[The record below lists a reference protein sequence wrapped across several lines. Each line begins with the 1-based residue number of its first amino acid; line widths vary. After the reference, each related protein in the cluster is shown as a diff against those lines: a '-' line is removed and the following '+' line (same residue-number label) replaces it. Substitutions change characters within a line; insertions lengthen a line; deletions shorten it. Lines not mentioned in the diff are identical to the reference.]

1 MIVSANKNRSN
12 GGITM
17 MMPYTLLNDVL
28 NFTNS
33 FDLLFKRIP
42 EGVQGRISYPYINV
56 HENGDIVEIRA
67 LVPGIG
73 ADSLKVEIADNTLI
87 IEGERKDNTG
97 RGTYLRREREF
108 GTFRK
113 TVTLPYP
120 VNGEAVNAAV
130 RDGILSITLEKRE
143 DVKPRKIVIQ

>member
-1 MIVSANKNRSN
+1 VLTIKRNY
-12 GGITM
+12 GGTTM
-17 MMPYTLLNDVL
+17 MMTYSLLNDAL

-42 EGVQGRISYPYINV
+42 EGVQGRVSFSYIDVY
-56 HENGDIVEIRA
+56 ENGDIVEIRA

-73 ADSLKVEIADNTLI
+73 ADSLKVEIADNTLL
-87 IEGERKDNTG
+87 IEGERKYENE
-97 RGTYLRREREF
+97 RGKYLRREREY
-108 GTFRK
+108 GQFRK

-120 VNGEAVNAAV
+120 VNGEAVNASV

-143 DVKPRKIVIQ
+143 DVKPRKIAIQ